1 MGRTAYAVIGANFGD
16 EGKGLATDA
25 LAAELTSRGLAPLV
39 VRSNGGAQAG
49 HTVETQGRRHVF
61 HHVGSGAFTG
71 ARTHLSRFFVAH
83 PMLFLRELEELRPLL
98 PAPPE
103 LTIDPGA
110 QVTTPWDVFLNQ
122 AAEAAR
128 GAGRHGSCG
137 VGFGETLKRADG
149 GFGLTVSDL
158 TRPDLRDRL
167 SWIRD
172 GWALRRLEELGV
184 QDRPDVTGNLGL
196 LWSDA
201 VLDRFFAD
209 VRDFLGAV
217 SSRSDAEIG
226 SETLLFEGA
235 QGLML
240 DQDLGVMPHLTPS
253 NTGIRNMI
261 AIAET
266 AGIDEIRPLYMTRA
280 YMTRHGAGPLKHE
293 TETLPWA
300 EVVDPTNRPNAWQG
314 ALRLAPLDLDETT
327 RFIKADLSFA
337 EASPVRVVPVIGMTC
352 LDQVSGRAEAVLDG
366 ARRGISTPELP
377 ELFAEMSGAP
387 VGLLSYGPDRGA
399 VRLGNASA
407 GAHLSSCAG
416 PV

>member
-1 MGRTAYAVIGANFGD
+1 MDRIAYAVIGANFGD

-25 LAAELTSRGLAPLV
+25 LAADLMGRGLDPLI

-49 HTVETQGRRHVF
+49 HTVEAQGRRHVF

-83 PMLFLRELEELRPLL
+83 PMLLLQELEELRPLL
-98 PAPPE
+98 PGPPE
-103 LTIDPGA
+103 LTIDPRA

-122 AAEAAR
+122 AAETAR

-137 VGFGETLKRADG
+137 VGFGETLKRAEG

-158 TRPDLRDRL
+158 TRQDLRDRL
-167 SWIRD
+167 SWVRD

-184 QDRPDVTGNLGL
+184 QDHPDVIGNLDL

-201 VLDRFFAD
+201 LLDRFLAD
-209 VRDFLGAV
+209 VGDFLNAV
-217 SSRSDAEIG
+217 PSRPDAEIG

-253 NTGIRNMI
+253 NTGLRNMI
-261 AIAET
+261 AISEEA
-266 AGIDEIRPLYMTRA
+266 AVGEIRPLYMTRA
-280 YMTRHGAGPLKHE
+280 YMTRHGAGPLNHE

-300 EVVDPTNRPNAWQG
+300 NVVDPTNRPNAWQG
-314 ALRLAPLDLDETT
+314 SLRLAPLDLEETA
-327 RFIKADLSFA
+327 RFIRSDLAFADGSG
-337 EASPVRVVPVIGMTC
+337 VRVVPALGVSC
-352 LDQVSGRAEAVLDG
+352 LDQVGDRVEAVFDG
-366 ARRGISTPELP
+366 GHGEVEVCGLP
-377 ELFAEMSGAP
+377 ELLAETVGAP
-387 VGLLSYGPDRGA
+387 VRLTSYGPDRSC
-399 VRLGNASA
+399 VRIAATPKGD
-407 GAHLSSCAG
+407 G
-416 PV
+416 PVGPT

>member
-137 VGFGETLKRADG
+137 VGFGETLERASRSHI
-149 GFGLTVSDL
+149 LSAADL
-158 TRPDLRDRL
+158 SAPDLLERL
-167 SWIRD
+167 RAIRD
-172 GWALRRLEELGV
+172 GWAAPRLEA
-184 QDRPDVTGNLGL
+184 LGL
-196 LWSDA
+196 SEHAMVVANRDTLWSDA
-201 VLDRFFAD
+201 LLDRFLED
-209 VRDFLGAV
+209 VSEF
-217 SSRSDAEIG
+217 SRLVRIRPDAEIG

-240 DQDLGVMPHLTPS
+240 DMDLGVMPHLTRS

-337 EASPVRVVPVIGMTC
+337 EASPVRVVPAIGVTC

-399 VRLGNASA
+399 VRLGDATA
-407 GAHLSSCAG
+407 RAHLSSFAG